1 MSDIRYEEADEGL
14 TEVFLNV
21 IEKYFPFYQNFKFK
35 LLFDLKKRV
44 SQGKLVLASI
54 ELPGPKLKFFSRDKI
69 ATDGYDFIIIFDKK
83 AWELSSDPVKTRV
96 MKHELRHIE
105 VSEDGSTKL
114 VGHEIEDFYA
124 EIEANKDDPEWRRK
138 LVVLVSDV
146 YEQERIMLKES
157 KAKAKEKNDE

>member
-83 AWELSSDPVKTRV
+83 AWELSSEPVKVRV

-138 LVVLVSDV
+138 LVVLVSDI

>member
-1 MSDIRYEEADEGL
+1 MSEIRYEEADESL

-21 IEKYFPFYQNFKFK
+21 LEKNFPFYQNFKFK

-69 ATDGYDFIIIFDKK
+69 AAEGYDFIIIVDRK
-83 AWELSSDPVKTRV
+83 AWELSGEQVRTKIIR
-96 MKHELRHIE
+96 HELRHVEI
-105 VSEDGSTKL
+105 SEDGAVKL

-138 LVVLVSDV
+138 LVVLVSDI
-146 YEQERIMLKES
+146 YEQEKIILKES

>member
-83 AWELSSDPVKTRV
+83 AWELSSDPVKVRV

-138 LVVLVSDV
+138 LVVLVSDI

>member
-1 MSDIRYEEADEGL
+1 MPEIRYEEADESL

-21 IEKYFPFYQNFKFK
+21 LEKNFPFYQNFKFK

-83 AWELSSDPVKTRV
+83 AWELSSELVKTKV

-105 VSEDGSTKL
+105 ISEDGSTKL

-157 KAKAKEKNDE
+157 KAKVKEKNDE

>member
-1 MSDIRYEEADEGL
+1 MSEIRYEEADENL

-21 IEKYFPFYQNFKFK
+21 LEKNFPFYQNFKFK

-69 ATDGYDFIIIFDKK
+69 AAEGYDFIIIVDRK
-83 AWELSSDPVKTRV
+83 AWELSGEQARTKIIR
-96 MKHELRHIE
+96 HELRHVEI
-105 VSEDGSTKL
+105 SEDGSVKL

-138 LVVLVSDV
+138 LVVLVNDV
-146 YEQERIMLKES
+146 YEQEKIMLKEA